1 MSSSFFFF
9 FFWGLCLCVR
19 ISFGSPSSP
28 SFFLIY
34 GLSLFLHSPSLPASF
49 PPSLLA
55 AVDPNS
61 GTAAQLEVAKGLGA
75 LLQTGWKPRRTIVLA
90 SWSGEELG
98 LIGSTAWG
106 EQHARELDAK
116 AVLYVNVDSAVS
128 GPFFQAGATPSLR
141 TLLEKLQE
149 DVRHPY
155 DGEPIARNWTADGGI
170 GILGS
175 GSDYTVFLDHLGE

>member
-1 MSSSFFFF
+1 MND
-9 FFWGLCLCVR
+9 
-19 ISFGSPSSP
+19 
-28 SFFLIY
+28 
-34 GLSLFLHSPSLPASF
+34 SPSLPSL
-49 PPSLLA
+49 PPSLPPFLLA

-75 LLQTGWKPRRTIVLA
+75 LLQTGWKPRRTIILA

-106 EQHARELDAK
+106 EKHARELDAK

-128 GPFFQAGATPSLR
+128 GPFFQAGATPSMK

-155 DGEPIARNWTADGGI
+155 DGQPIARNWTADGGI
-170 GILGS
+170 NILGS
-175 GSDYTVFLDHLGE
+175 GSDYTVFLDHLGGWVGIWGGQEGCVLMDCMLLCSCLISYSSILWGEF